1 MVEMLSPMFQ
11 RDKRLVG
18 WDLTARVA
26 RLPHAA
32 AESEGNSRA
41 ETRRRREGNNRVLR
55 LENRGSIELFDRASF
70 DPLSLGLRGLK
81 LSTRLALVRGL
92 SLAFRNA
99 PRGSTARKEN

>member
-1 MVEMLSPMFQ
+1 MVEMLSLMPPERQ
-11 RDKRLVG
+11 AACWLGADGKSYE
-18 WDLTARVA
+18 LT
-26 RLPHAA
+26 
-32 AESEGNSRA
+32 ESEGNSRA

>member
-32 AESEGNSRA
+32 AESEAILAQRRGGA
-41 ETRRRREGNNRVLR
+41 EKET
-55 LENRGSIELFDRASF
+55 IEF
-70 DPLSLGLRGLK
+70 
-81 LSTRLALVRGL
+81 
-92 SLAFRNA
+92 
-99 PRGSTARKEN
+99 